1 MPSQDFEF
9 SCLLA
14 VMTVMTVTCTLSLLV
29 VILCLVSRAAEP
41 PRVRENQQLGV
52 AVEVQPVSLRPNL
65 TRCEENYCVSRNR
78 DRQHPIEHDERGQV

>member
-1 MPSQDFEF
+1 
-9 SCLLA
+9 
-14 VMTVMTVTCTLSLLV
+14 MTVTCSLLV

-52 AVEVQPVSLRPNL
+52 AVEVPPVLRPNL
-65 TRCEENYCVSRNR
+65 TRCEENYRVSRNR

>member
-1 MPSQDFEF
+1 MMPSQEF

-14 VMTVMTVTCTLSLLV
+14 VMTVTCSLLV
-29 VILCLVSRAAEP
+29 VILCLVSRATEP

-52 AVEVQPVSLRPNL
+52 AVEVQPVLRPNL